1 MVSTTTEPA
10 TSGIGWL
17 HGMASQ
23 VSLPNMSPLR
33 PRTARRAR
41 AFDIW
46 PRTGW
51 KLLIHHRVEQVR
63 VDAAKGERTYVA
75 ALLAKREITRS
86 VQCRSA
92 LSRGGNPLRKRVF
105 GYGTHGE
112 IHVGKAAAAVLRGL
126 AIKLAGLIGGQ
137 VQLRDHSVH
146 RGDHGAELRHK
157 EHVHHGRRR
166 EREVHNAGG
175 NDELIDAGNAL
186 FGVDEEPFP
195 IERDD

>member
-1 MVSTTTEPA
+1 
-10 TSGIGWL
+10 
-17 HGMASQ
+17 MASQ
-23 VSLPNMSPLR
+23 VSLPNMSALR
-33 PRTARRAR
+33 PRTNRGAR

-46 PRTGW
+46 PRTGR
-51 KLLIHHRVEQVR
+51 KLLIHDRVEQGR
-63 VDAAKGERTYVA
+63 VDAAIGERTYVA
-75 ALLAKREITRS
+75 ALWAKREVTRS

-146 RGDHGAELRHK
+146 RGDYGAELRQK
-157 EHVHHGRRR
+157 DNVNNRRGR
-166 EREVHNAGG
+166 ESEV
-175 NDELIDAGNAL
+175 
-186 FGVDEEPFP
+186 VW
-195 IERDD
+195 